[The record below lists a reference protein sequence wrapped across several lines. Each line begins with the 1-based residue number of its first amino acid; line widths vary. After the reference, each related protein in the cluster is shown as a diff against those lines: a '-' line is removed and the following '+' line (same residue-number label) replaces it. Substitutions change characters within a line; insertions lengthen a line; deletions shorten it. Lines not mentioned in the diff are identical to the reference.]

1 MTFFQSTL
9 NIHKIH
15 AADDLWFIA
24 SAGSHF
30 FILSAMLTRRL
41 LSSRGNGATSSI
53 ASSVSSF
60 VLSRPIHAWAHPTA
74 TFTVSRIRPTSQHLC
89 VHRLSTISTK
99 NGPPHTTVE
108 VPDLSYVSEPMG
120 ALYPS
125 FPKCRTA
132 LSPFL
137 LTDEQLA
144 SYEENGYISNLPA
157 LSEEQCDSILADY
170 KQFLLW
176 DKPSARDSLNDAHR
190 LQHPGM
196 HLFHEFHSNQT
207 GDSQNVLS
215 HMLGQWRISPLFH
228 DLIFHPALSV
238 PSSQCMA
245 AFFNTIPSSSVQPST
260 SPVAL
265 VPVSFWHD
273 QLFAK
278 PPHHGGNVAWHQ
290 DYSYWTRTGPC
301 NHLTVHLAL
310 DDQTLEN
317 GSLHFIPGSHRW
329 TRTQYNPHTQ
339 QDETL
344 PLPITDINFADMDS
358 IRSALTE
365 TEQQQFVPVPGLLK
379 KGQVSIHHPFTVH
392 GSYPNRSDKPRRAAV
407 VNYFVTGTR
416 SQTNE
421 PLLNGMEVIAKN
433 HELKSRFFP
442 VVFQPQWMSK

>member
-1 MTFFQSTL
+1 
-9 NIHKIH
+9 
-15 AADDLWFIA
+15 
-24 SAGSHF
+24 
-30 FILSAMLTRRL
+30 MLTRRL
-41 LSSRGNGATSSI
+41 LNPYRSGAASSTASLRSFANVFAQPTTCSFSPFYSAFKLINLQRRSVSSTTNVSSI
-53 ASSVSSF
+53 ASE
-60 VLSRPIHAWAHPTA
+60 
-74 TFTVSRIRPTSQHLC
+74 
-89 VHRLSTISTK
+89 TID
-99 NGPPHTTVE
+99 
-108 VPDLSYVSEPMG
+108 VPDLSYVAEPMA
-120 ALYPS
+120 ALYPV

-137 LTDEQLA
+137 LTDQQVA
-144 SYEENGYISNLPA
+144 SYKENGYISNLPA
-157 LSEEQCDSILADY
+157 LSEEQCDAILADY

-176 DKPSARDSLNDAHR
+176 DSPTMGDSLNDAHR

-215 HMLGQWRISPLFH
+215 HMLGQWRISPVFH
-228 DLIFHPALSV
+228 DLIFHPALAV

-245 AFFNTIPSSSVQPST
+245 ACFNPIPSSSLKPST
-260 SPVAL
+260 SPVPL
-265 VPVSFWHD
+265 LPVSFWHD

-329 TRTQYNPHTQ
+329 TRTQYNPHSQ

-344 PLPITDINFADMDS
+344 PLPITDVNFVNMDS
-358 IRSALTE
+358 IRSTLTE
-365 TEQQQFVPVPGLLK
+365 TEQQQFAPVPGLLK
-379 KGQVSIHHPFTVH
+379 KGQISIHHPFMVH
-392 GSYPNRSDKPRRAAV
+392 GSHPNRSNKPRRAAV

-416 SQTNE
+416 SQTDE
-421 PLLNGMEVIAKN
+421 PLLKGMEVIEKGK
-433 HELKSRFFP
+433 ELTSRFFP
-442 VVFQPQWMSK
+442 IVFQPQWMNK